1 MLSHATYLI
10 DVGVPHFGQEPERRG
25 RIGVVN
31 GKSETGLQGNDKKSS
46 LSVSEKEGKEAT

>member
-1 MLSHATYLI
+1 MLSQATYLI